1 VKAILVDDDRH
12 AMRRLDRFLKDH
24 EDVAVIDRCANGVEA
39 VRRIRAAQPDVVFLD
54 IEMPEMDGFE
64 TASRLLENGEG
75 PQIVFV
81 TAFDEYAVRAFDAR
95 AVDYLL
101 KPVEEPRLAETLAR
115 LRDRLA
121 ADRSREE
128 AVELESV
135 VQAMRTARSERGAA
149 ARRREFWVRD
159 RQRLVRV
166 PQSEIVWVQADR
178 DYVHLH
184 LPRSSLMMR
193 ETMTQMVSRLDPRH
207 FLRIHKS
214 TIINLEQID
223 QVESGAA
230 GAHVRLRDGRRLRVG
245 RTYRPA
251 LQSYLARRAE
261 PIETARHQVSEARY
275 AV

>member
-1 VKAILVDDDRH
+1 MKAILVDDDRH
-12 AMRRLDRFLKDH
+12 AMRRLDRFLTDH

-39 VRRIRAAQPDVVFLD
+39 VRRIRAARPDVVFLD

-64 TASRLLENGEG
+64 TASRLLADGEG

-115 LRDRLA
+115 LRERLA
-121 ADRSREE
+121 VKRSSEE

-135 VQAMRTARSERGAA
+135 VKAMRAARSERGAA

-166 PQSEIVWVQADR
+166 PQSEILWVQADR

-193 ETMTQMVSRLDPRH
+193 ETMTQMVSRLDPRQ

-214 TIINLEQID
+214 TIINLDQID

-230 GAHVRLRDGRRLRVG
+230 GAHVRLQDGRRLRVG

-251 LQSYLARRAE
+251 LQGYLARRAE
-261 PIETARHQVSEARY
+261 PSETARHVVSEARY